1 MRLNK
6 YLITFT
12 GLFTAVSLMLF
23 VVLQKYFLLLLH
35 HTIYY
40 CKEMA
45 ETFAV
50 RFPDGTGIIVFT
62 ILSIILVS
70 TLIKL
75 ISTGLKIYRFRKG
88 LQQDVTGNGRLSI
101 LLEKL
106 DLQSKVKVVDSSR
119 IFAVCFGILNPI
131 IYLSTKLIKMLTKD
145 ELEVVLR
152 HEKYHLKN
160 RDTITLML
168 AVIFESFLPFVPII
182 SDLIRQYKTDR
193 ELSADREA
201 GLVYNGD
208 KLLSTVL
215 TKLLVCEPQYA
226 FLPAPAITDAQTLEA
241 RICRL
246 TSGAYHHKLFG
257 IKNSLISVISVGF
270 LLFLAFT
277 PVNAVE
283 LHSDNHDVMIVCAA
297 TQSCDI
303 ACKKSEVIME
313 QTSSHLYTSKTHAS
327 YMSSN

>member
-6 YLITFT
+6 YFITFT
-12 GLFTAVSLMLF
+12 GLFTGISLMML
-23 VVLQKYFLLLLH
+23 VILQKYFLLLLH

-45 ETFAV
+45 ETLAV
-50 RFPDGTGIIVFT
+50 RFPGGTGIIVFT

-75 ISTGLKIYRFRKG
+75 ISTGVKIYRFRKE
-88 LQQDVTGNGRLSI
+88 LQQNITGNSSLSI
-101 LLEKL
+101 LFKKL
-106 DLQSKVKVVDSSR
+106 DLQSKVKVVESTR
-119 IFAVCFGILNPI
+119 IFAVCFGIRNPK
-131 IYLSTKLIKMLTKD
+131 IYLSTKLIKMLTKN

-152 HEKYHLKN
+152 HEKYHLES
-160 RDTITLML
+160 RDTVTLML
-168 AVIFESFLPFVPII
+168 ATIFESLLPFVPVI
-182 SDLIRQYKTDR
+182 SDLIQQYKIDR

-208 KLLSTVL
+208 KYLSTVL
-215 TKLLVCEPQYA
+215 TKLLTCEPKYT
-226 FLPAPAITDAQTLEA
+226 FLATPAIADAQTLEA
-241 RICRL
+241 RICRI
-246 TSGAYHHKLFG
+246 TKKVYRRNLFG
-257 IKNSLISVISVGF
+257 LKNSLISISSVGF

-283 LHSDNHDVMIVCAA
+283 LHTDNHDVMVICTA
-297 TQSCDI
+297 TQSCDM

-313 QTSSHLYTSKTHAS
+313 QISTHLYTSITPAS
-327 YMSSN
+327 YISSN